1 LFIIRRT
8 IHLVQKKETKE
19 VRMSDSHAESPQQ
32 QDAENDI
39 AGKKT
44 PARTPSKRKSKLE
57 REREESEEII
67 KSMGGA
73 VEEGGRRTRSSAR
86 GSVATTPVTPAPKK
100 PRVSRGRGKPKKI
113 DVDDEVNDAEE
124 GAQEQPAENVDKE
137 EIKENDESMEVD
149 GNTDVVQSNDIAE
162 QTNNDE
168 SKESEVEQPKANDS
182 EAVPVVDNAAK
193 EERAKSPVKN
203 DIALKEDAI
212 ETPKV
217 EVPPSPAKDSP
228 RPIEEAAIP
237 DAAKEPAEVN
247 EKANEFSHTNNESV
261 DAVIK
266 ENKTDETNDAPSNAE
281 PTIKPTES
289 AQEVA
294 AAL

>member
-1 LFIIRRT
+1 
-8 IHLVQKKETKE
+8 
-19 VRMSDSHAESPQQ
+19 MSDSHAESPQQ

-44 PARTPSKRKSKLE
+44 ARTPSKRKSKLE

-100 PRVSRGRGKPKKI
+100 ARVSRGRGKPKKI
-113 DVDDEVNDAEE
+113 DVDDEMNDEE
-124 GAQEQPAENVDKE
+124 GAEEHPADDEKE
-137 EIKENDESMEVD
+137 SKDNDESMEVD
-149 GNTDVVQSNDIAE
+149 EKTDVAKSNDIGE
-162 QTNNDE
+162 KTNNDE
-168 SKESEVEQPKANDS
+168 ESVVEKPKENNIES
-182 EAVPVVDNAAK
+182 VPVVANSLT
-193 EERAKSPVKN
+193 EECAKSPVKN
-203 DIALKEDAI
+203 DKPAPKEDAI

-217 EVPPSPAKDSP
+217 DVPPSPAKDSP
-228 RPIEEAAIP
+228 VTRPIEEAAIP
-237 DAAKEPAEVN
+237 DAAKEPAVVN
-247 EKANEFSHTNNESV
+247 EKANENSHTNNESV
-261 DAVIK
+261 DAIVKETK
-266 ENKTDETNDAPSNAE
+266 ENKTEETNNDAPSNAE

-289 AQEVA
+289 GQEVA

>member
-1 LFIIRRT
+1 
-8 IHLVQKKETKE
+8 
-19 VRMSDSHAESPQQ
+19 MSENRAESPQQ

-44 PARTPSKRKSKLE
+44 SARTPSKRKSKLE

-86 GSVATTPVTPAPKK
+86 GSAASTPVTPAPKK

-113 DVDDEVNDAEE
+113 DIDDDVNEGEE
-124 GAQEQPAENVDKE
+124 GAHEQPAEKE
-137 EIKENDESMEVD
+137 DEEVSKANDESMEVD
-149 GNTDVVQSNDIAE
+149 GKTDVVQSNDIADKR
-162 QTNNDE
+162 NNDE
-168 SKESEVEQPKANDS
+168 GKDNKSEVEQPKENDK
-182 EAVPVVDNAAK
+182 EEVPAVDNSLT
-193 EERAKSPVKN
+193 EECAKSPVKN
-203 DIALKEDAI
+203 DTTPKEDAI

-228 RPIEEAAIP
+228 VTRPIEEAAVP
-237 DAAKEPAEVN
+237 DAAKEPAAVN
-247 EKANEFSHTNNESV
+247 EKSNELSHTKNESV
-261 DAVIK
+261 GAVIK
-266 ENKTDETNDAPSNAE
+266 ENKTDETNNDAPSNAE

-289 AQEVA
+289 THEVA

>member
-1 LFIIRRT
+1 
-8 IHLVQKKETKE
+8 
-19 VRMSDSHAESPQQ
+19 MSENRAESPQQ

-39 AGKKT
+39 AGKKIS
-44 PARTPSKRKSKLE
+44 ARTPSKRKSKLE

-86 GSVATTPVTPAPKK
+86 GSAASTPVTPAPKK

-113 DVDDEVNDAEE
+113 DIDDDVNEGEE
-124 GAQEQPAENVDKE
+124 GAHEQPAEKE
-137 EIKENDESMEVD
+137 DEEVNKANDESMEVD
-149 GNTDVVQSNDIAE
+149 GKTDVVQSNDIADKR
-162 QTNNDE
+162 NNDE
-168 SKESEVEQPKANDS
+168 GKDNKSEVEQPKENDK
-182 EAVPVVDNAAK
+182 EEVPAVDNSLT
-193 EERAKSPVKN
+193 EECAKSPVKN
-203 DIALKEDAI
+203 DTTPKEDAI

-228 RPIEEAAIP
+228 VTRPIEEAAVP
-237 DAAKEPAEVN
+237 DAAKEPAAVN
-247 EKANEFSHTNNESV
+247 EKSNELSHTKNESV
-261 DAVIK
+261 GAVIK
-266 ENKTDETNDAPSNAE
+266 ENKTDETNNDAPSNAE

-289 AQEVA
+289 THEVA

>member
-1 LFIIRRT
+1 
-8 IHLVQKKETKE
+8 
-19 VRMSDSHAESPQQ
+19 MSENRAESPQQ

-39 AGKKT
+39 AGKKIS
-44 PARTPSKRKSKLE
+44 ARTPSKRKSKLE

-86 GSVATTPVTPAPKK
+86 GSAASTPVTPAPKK

-113 DVDDEVNDAEE
+113 DIDDDVNEGEE
-124 GAQEQPAENVDKE
+124 GAHEQPAEKE
-137 EIKENDESMEVD
+137 DEEVSKANDESMEVD
-149 GNTDVVQSNDIAE
+149 GKTDVVQSNDIADKR
-162 QTNNDE
+162 NNDE
-168 SKESEVEQPKANDS
+168 GKDNKSEVEQPKENDK
-182 EAVPVVDNAAK
+182 EEVPAVDNSLT
-193 EERAKSPVKN
+193 EECAKSPVKN
-203 DIALKEDAI
+203 DTTPKEDAI

-228 RPIEEAAIP
+228 VTRPIEEAAVP
-237 DAAKEPAEVN
+237 DAAKEPAAVN
-247 EKANEFSHTNNESV
+247 EKSNELSHTKNESV
-261 DAVIK
+261 GAVIK
-266 ENKTDETNDAPSNAE
+266 ENKTDETNNDAPSNAE

-289 AQEVA
+289 THEVA